1 VIPPPHQPSPP
12 FRCAIALALA
22 LCAALAGIARSDV
35 VAVVS
40 VKSTITMLDK
50 SQATD
55 IFLGRATHFPGGAT
69 ATPIDQEGHL
79 IREEFYMM
87 LADQSPAQIHAYWS
101 RIVFTGRGRPPQQVL
116 DGIALKKILATDP
129 TAIGYIDARDVD
141 DSVRVLF

>member
-1 VIPPPHQPSPP
+1 MAV
-12 FRCAIALALA
+12 A
-22 LCAALAGIARSDV
+22 LCPALSVTAHSDV

-40 VKSTITMLDK
+40 VKSTITMLAK

-55 IFLGRATHFPGGAT
+55 IFLGRATHFPSGAT
-69 ATPIDQEGHL
+69 ATPIDQEGSL

-87 LADQSPAQIHAYWS
+87 LADRSPAQINAYWS

-116 DGIALKKILATDP
+116 NDMAVKKILAADP
-129 TAIGYIDARDVD
+129 TAIGYIDTRDVD